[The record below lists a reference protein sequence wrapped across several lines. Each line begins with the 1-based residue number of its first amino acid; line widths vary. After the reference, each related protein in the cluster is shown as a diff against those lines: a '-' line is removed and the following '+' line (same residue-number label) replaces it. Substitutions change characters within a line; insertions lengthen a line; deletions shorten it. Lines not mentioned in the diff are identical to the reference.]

1 MMRANLLIST
11 TLASKYMRIRN
22 LHMKNGFTPLEASRQ
37 RRLPRFR
44 RGPLTGF
51 TLIETI
57 VYVALLGVLLV
68 FVVNSFIQV
77 VDLYARARAER
88 EALANA
94 RAVLEL
100 VTKNIA
106 QSQSVYAPTSRFNTD
121 AGQLSLMSAATST
134 PGHMT
139 SYVDFWMDGGVLMMR
154 QEGQGALALSA
165 ASVRVTKF
173 HLERIVQA
181 IGREAVRMTIRVDSA
196 SAKFPASVTLNATA
210 AIRGNY

>member
-1 MMRANLLIST
+1 MRANLLIST

-57 VYVALLGVLLV
+57 VYVALLGVLSV
-68 FVVNSFIQV
+68 FVVNSFIQ

-106 QSQSVYAPTSRFNTD
+106 QSQSVYAPTSRFNAD

-134 PGHMT
+134 PGHTT
-139 SYVDFWMDGGVLMMR
+139 SYIDFWMDGGVLMMR
-154 QEGQGALALSA
+154 HEGQRALALSA
-165 ASVRVTKF
+165 GSVRVTKF